1 MLSLASTMSLKG
13 MAGTKEPLKG
23 VIRDAVFNGKLL
35 RLNEPVSFE
44 RVGIGRESDAFYSTN
59 GYDFSGERMES
70 MPAQHYETCAEWPE
84 YSLETRAVKFG
95 DALHSHISL
104 NRERKEF
111 SKDFSLSFEFRTYYP
126 NGLIFL
132 IRGHNNRMKFHF
144 VLALRGGYVI
154 ADLSEKRR
162 SELISNNDE
171 PLNDGQWHNVTIAKE
186 AKSFWLRV
194 DNNNIVETTKV
205 RRKIAL
211 RSPVYIGGVPEGF
224 NGFNDNDNKLIR
236 ESFKGCLKNFNINN
250 QYVDLAGG
258 LMHNVSECYTR
269 IEKGAY
275 FAGDGFAVFGNIKYV
290 FKQQIIHSFISLCI
304 VVFIR

>member
-1 MLSLASTMSLKG
+1 MLCIADGMPLKG

-35 RLNEPVSFE
+35 RLNDPVSFE
-44 RVGIGRESDAFYSTN
+44 GVGIGRESDAFYSTN
-59 GYDFSGERMES
+59 GYDLGGERMES
-70 MPAQHYETCAEWPE
+70 MPAQLFETCAELPQ
-84 YSLETRAVKFG
+84 YSVETRAVKIG

-104 NRERKEF
+104 NRERREF

-144 VLALRGGYVI
+144 SLALKGGHIV
-154 ADLSEKRR
+154 ADLLEKRR
-162 SELISNNDE
+162 SELVSNNDE
-171 PLNDGQWHNVTIAKE
+171 PLNDGKWHNVTVSKE

-194 DNNNIVETTKV
+194 DNNQIVETAKV

-211 RSPVYIGGVPEGF
+211 RNPIYIGGIPEGF
-224 NGFNDNDNKLIR
+224 NGLNDYDENIIR
-236 ESFKGCLKNFNINN
+236 ESFKGCIKNFHINKE
-250 QYVDLAGG
+250 YVDLAGG
-258 LMHNVSECYTR
+258 LMHNVSECFTR

-275 FAGDGFAVFGNIKYV
+275 FAGDGFAIFGNRK
-290 FKQQIIHSFISLCI
+290 SFLIQS
-304 VVFIR
+304 